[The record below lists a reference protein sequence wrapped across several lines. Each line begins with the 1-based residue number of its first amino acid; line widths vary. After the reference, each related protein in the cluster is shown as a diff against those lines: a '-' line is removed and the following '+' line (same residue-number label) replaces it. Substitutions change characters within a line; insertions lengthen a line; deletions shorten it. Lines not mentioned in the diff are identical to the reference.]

1 MTPRFALKA
10 ATAQA
15 HERLDARFSRLD
27 LAVRDDYI
35 AFLRAQAGALVPVE
49 AALDAAGAERVVEDW
64 LTRRRSG
71 ALLADLEQL
80 GAIAPAAVPAP
91 TLRSQTALL
100 GAIYVLEGSR
110 LGGAVLARTVP
121 DTLPRRFLAP
131 GNPDA
136 WRAFVRKLDEQ
147 LSSQADIEDAA
158 RAANAVFETF
168 SSAASNILGPTVRD

>member
-15 HERLDARFSRLD
+15 HKRLDARFSGLD
-27 LAVRDDYI
+27 LADRDDYI
-35 AFLRAQAGALVPVE
+35 AFLRAQAGAFVPVE
-49 AALDAAGAERVVEDW
+49 AALDAAGAERVMEDW
-64 LTRRRSG
+64 PNRRRSD
-71 ALLADLEQL
+71 AVLADLDQL
-80 GAIAPAAVPAP
+80 GETAP
-91 TLRSQTALL
+91 TAVQAPRLRSQTELL

-110 LGGAVLARTVP
+110 LGGAMLARAVP
-121 DTLPRRFLAP
+121 DTLPRRFLAA

-136 WRAFVRKLDEQ
+136 WRAFVKALDER

-168 SSAASNILGPTVRD
+168 SSAASNILGPDRT